1 MNNEYVI
8 ITGCTSGIGLST
20 TKLFYNKGYSLLLL
34 SKEQQKLDTLALDL
48 KNKDDKILTYAID
61 LTKENE
67 IINFIIYLKTNN
79 IKVIGLIN
87 NAGRGNFSEF
97 LNTENEINNEIIE
110 LNIKALVLL
119 CHEIIPL
126 MGKGGTIV
134 NIASTGGFAPG
145 PYTAVYYASKSFVL
159 SFSEALHEE
168 LKDKGINVCV
178 LSPGTTNT
186 PFFEK
191 AQVEEEKIK
200 KLKMTNPD
208 FVASS
213 ILKVYEKKIPFYVV
227 GLKNRLAVFSLRF
240 LSHKLTRKI
249 MTKIGKNRVN

>member
-34 SKEQQKLDTLALDL
+34 SKDKQKLDTLAFELGST
-48 KNKDDKILTYAID
+48 NDKILTYPLD
-61 LTKENE
+61 LTKEEE
-67 IINFIIYLKTNN
+67 IKGFISYLKTNQLN
-79 IKVIGLIN
+79 VTGLIN
-87 NAGRGNFSEF
+87 NAGMGSFSEF
-97 LNTENEINNEIIE
+97 LNSDNEVNNNIID

-119 CHEIIPL
+119 CHEVIPL
-126 MGKGGTIV
+126 MKKGGTVV

-168 LKDKGINVCV
+168 LRDKGINVCV
-178 LSPGTTNT
+178 LSPGTTDT

-191 AQVEEEKIK
+191 AQAKTGKIK
-200 KLKMTNPD
+200 KLKMTTPD

-213 ILKVYEKKIPFYVV
+213 ILKVYEKKIPFYIVSF
-227 GLKNRLAVFSLRF
+227 KNRVAVFSLRF

-249 MTKIGKNRVN
+249 MKKIGKNRVK